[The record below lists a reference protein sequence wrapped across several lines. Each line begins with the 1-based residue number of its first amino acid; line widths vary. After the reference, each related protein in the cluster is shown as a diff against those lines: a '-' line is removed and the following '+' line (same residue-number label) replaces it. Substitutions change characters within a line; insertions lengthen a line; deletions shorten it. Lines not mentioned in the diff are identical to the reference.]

1 MAKCGSCT
9 AYHSIDRSTRST
21 AAGYLSAALETAY
34 KHAGN
39 RLAYE
44 SHVRKPGNAETKIK
58 GSHVKRFKRSFYLIS
73 YFICTTVEF

>member
-58 GSHVKRFKRSFYLIS
+58 GSHVKEI
-73 YFICTTVEF
+73 